1 MTELEKS
8 LFACTTD
15 EHSNKALRGVY
26 TKDDYITASDS
37 TVFIKVFRP
46 FDFDESL
53 IGADGRE
60 IGDKYPSIIGVIPED
75 FKSLAE
81 KVSLAELKKAAELI
95 PKSPD
100 KDWKR
105 IALNLDGLC
114 LYPPRVLKAIRIF
127 EILGDTEV
135 TLSIY
140 NDRAVIGS
148 GKAVAVIMGL
158 GLKNRQLEQIENYT
172 IESINLIADL
182 L

>member
-1 MTELEKS
+1 MTELEKA
-8 LFACTTD
+8 LFACTTRD
-15 EHSNKALRGVY
+15 HPNKALRGVY

-37 TVFIKVFRP
+37 MVFIKVFRP
-46 FDFDESL
+46 FDFDETL
-53 IGADGRE
+53 LGPDGNE
-60 IGDKYPSIIGVIPED
+60 ILDKYPNITGVIPED
-75 FKSLAE
+75 FKASTENVNL
-81 KVSLAELKKAAELI
+81 SELKKAAELI
-95 PKSPD
+95 PRSPD

-158 GLKNRQLEQIENYT
+158 GLRNRQLEQIENYT